1 MDIDRDKLVN
11 LTADDKSVVL
21 KELVSLNAA
30 MKQLRENINANNLT
44 EEMRDCL
51 VSILNSCALNCSE
64 MLAYDSKNSVE
75 SKIRDNM
82 FKTIN
87 EEVRSLR
94 KQLLKNNKSDGI
106 TEFLIELE
114 SALYKW
120 WKSNGFSVITD
131 TSFGAYG
138 FNGEFS
144 LDISLISFM
153 STRPVTDSE
162 CKQSKLEKMVEEGYE
177 LVKES
182 RTCYELLD
190 TPKNRELIISLLK
203 NKFPSVKIMRWN
215 NVLASNESDKFIL
228 RGFEAYIKDLSEI
241 EEILNETKCNK

>member
-82 FKTIN
+82 FKTI
-87 EEVRSLR
+87 
-94 KQLLKNNKSDGI
+94 
-106 TEFLIELE
+106 
-114 SALYKW
+114 
-120 WKSNGFSVITD
+120 
-131 TSFGAYG
+131 
-138 FNGEFS
+138 
-144 LDISLISFM
+144 
-153 STRPVTDSE
+153 
-162 CKQSKLEKMVEEGYE
+162 
-177 LVKES
+177 
-182 RTCYELLD
+182 
-190 TPKNRELIISLLK
+190 
-203 NKFPSVKIMRWN
+203 
-215 NVLASNESDKFIL
+215 
-228 RGFEAYIKDLSEI
+228 
-241 EEILNETKCNK
+241 